1 MEKTEQLL
9 GAASVPDSPKIGKK
23 AANKI
28 ELRVLCLSYTRP
40 TDAWACGAHQ

>member
-28 ELRVLCLSYTRP
+28 ELRVFAPVIYSAGWRMGMANP
-40 TDAWACGAHQ
+40 Q